1 MPSLATISSRF
12 SLGVVLAIFPL
23 LIAYYYGNDSAKTV
37 ALAINLSSY
46 SSWLALGGYAT
57 VMRDFRLAKSTIE
70 ISKLNIVYQHLASFQ
85 SLGAVVLTV
94 VIAIIYVQFAQP
106 DYLTQS
112 IFILGLIFGT
122 IVQCSSFWL
131 NLALGISYSKN
142 NFVSVGLS
150 VSILR
155 LMAVL
160 VVVVSSYFS
169 NLPEVVLIASTA
181 IFIFGSIMIYRYYNA
196 SVALPINERI
206 NNNKQL
212 KALLLESII
221 YFKWSFL
228 ATAVFLLPI
237 TAIASISPNLLL
249 PATIAFFLAG
259 ANQNL
264 VAALI
269 TPQANGL
276 LDGIGDLKVLKSY
289 FYLTAKTTALV
300 TFVMLLSTSLAS
312 LFMGKFIDSVSQE
325 NFLYM
330 SMVLIIMSGIRALT
344 LAPTQAAIT
353 LRKERLVMLSPIL
366 EAFASVIGVVV
377 CWLLHKG
384 DWIVGVFVLVVLIR
398 IIVAWF
404 VEAAQIAVHWELKSF

>member
-57 VMRDFRLAKSTIE
+57 VMRDFRLAKSIIE
-70 ISKLNIVYQHLASFQ
+70 ISKLNVVYQHLASLQ

-106 DYLTQS
+106 IYLTNS
-112 IFILGLIFGT
+112 IFILGLIFGV

-131 NLALGISYSKN
+131 NLVLGVSYSKN

-155 LMAVL
+155 LMAV
-160 VVVVSSYFS
+160 VVVVVGSYFS
-169 NLPEVVLIASTA
+169 KKPEGILVAATIL
-181 IFIFGSIMIYRYYNA
+181 FIFGSIMLYRYYNA
-196 SVALPINERI
+196 SVVLPTNVRI

-212 KALLLESII
+212 KALFSESIM
-221 YFKWSFL
+221 YFKWSLL

-237 TAIASISPNLLL
+237 TAIASIAPDLLI

-269 TPQANGL
+269 TPQANDL
-276 LDGIGDLKVLKSY
+276 LDGVGNLKVLKSY
-289 FYLTAKTTALV
+289 FYLTAKITSIV
-300 TFVMLLSTSLAS
+300 TLVMLLGTWFAS
-312 LFMGKFIDSVSQE
+312 LLMGKYIDSGNQK

-366 EAFASVIGVVV
+366 EALASVIGVVV
-377 CWLLHKG
+377 CWLLNKG
-384 DWIVGVFVLVVLIR
+384 NWIIGVFVIVIIIR
-398 IIVAWF
+398 VMIAWF
-404 VEAAQIAVHWELKSF
+404 VETAQIIKNWES